1 MKKALLVSLLSVAAV
16 SAQAQS
22 MYGDV
27 AYQMFDTDLA
37 TDPAAVRGII
47 GYQFNPNLAGEL
59 LLGTGIRDGKD
70 SSFGIP
76 AKVKLDRMVGVFAK
90 SAFKVND
97 AFELYGRLGYV
108 NYKLTASATAGGF
121 SAKDSDSDGD
131 VSFGIGASYY
141 INPKMSINVDY
152 MDFGDLEG
160 GVAVG
165 LKFAF

>member
-1 MKKALLVSLLSVAAV
+1 
-16 SAQAQS
+16 

-76 AKVKLDRMVGVFAK
+76 AKVKLDRMVGV
-90 SAFKVND
+90 SPSPPSRSTTRSNS
-97 AFELYGRLGYV
+97 
-108 NYKLTASATAGGF
+108 TAVWG
-121 SAKDSDSDGD
+121 
-131 VSFGIGASYY
+131 
-141 INPKMSINVDY
+141 MSTTN
-152 MDFGDLEG
+152 
-160 GVAVG
+160 
-165 LKFAF
+165 

>member
-1 MKKALLVSLLSVAAV
+1 MKRIVVVSMLALTAL

-47 GYQFNPNLAGEL
+47 GYKFNPNVSAEAM
-59 LLGTGIRDGKD
+59 LGMGVRDGKD

-76 AKVKLDRMVGVFAK
+76 ATVKLDRLVGIYAK
-90 SAFKVND
+90 STLKFND

-108 NYKLTASATAGGF
+108 NYKASASASFSGF
-121 SAKDSDSDGD
+121 SSEVSESGSDISY
-131 VSFGIGASYY
+131 GIGASYY
-141 INPKMSINVDY
+141 LSPTMSINVDY

-165 LKFAF
+165 MKFSF

>member
-59 LLGTGIRDGKD
+59 VLGTGIRDGKD
-70 SSFGIP
+70 SSFGVP
-76 AKVKLDRMVGVFAK
+76 AKVKLDRMVGIYAK
-90 SAFKVND
+90 SGFKVND
-97 AFELYGRLGYV
+97 SFELYGRLGYV
-108 NYKLTASATAGGF
+108 NYKATASASAGGF
-121 SAKDSDSDGD
+121 SAKESDSGSD
-131 VSFGIGASYY
+131 VSFGIGGSYY
-141 INPKMSINVDY
+141 ITPKMSINVDY

-160 GVAVG
+160 GLAVG

>member
-1 MKKALLVSLLSVAAV
+1 MKKLILVSMLGLAAA

-37 TDPAAVRGII
+37 TDPAAVRGIV
-47 GYQFNPNLAGEL
+47 GYQVNPNLAVEGMF
-59 LLGTGIRDGKD
+59 GTSVRDGKD
-70 SSFGIP
+70 SSMGAT
-76 AKVKLDRMVGVFAK
+76 AKVKLDRLAGIFAK
-90 SAFKVND
+90 SSFKVND

-108 NYKLTASATAGGF
+108 NYKASATASAGGF
-121 SAKDSDSDGD
+121 SAKVSDSDSD
-131 VSFGIGASYY
+131 VSYGVGASYY
-141 INPKMSINVDY
+141 LTPAMSINVDY

-165 LKFAF
+165 LKFSF

>member
-1 MKKALLVSLLSVAAV
+1 MKKILFASLLGLAAA

-37 TDPAAVRGII
+37 TDPAAVRGIV
-47 GYQFNPNLAGEL
+47 GYQFNPNLAVEGMF
-59 LLGTGIRDGKD
+59 GTSIRDGKD
-70 SSFGIP
+70 SSMGVT
-76 AKVKLDRMVGVFAK
+76 AKVKLDRLAGIFAK
-90 SAFKVND
+90 SSFKVSD

-108 NYKLTASATAGGF
+108 SYKASATASSGG
-121 SAKDSDSDGD
+121 SSVQVSDSDSD
-131 VSFGIGASYY
+131 VSFGVGASYY
-141 INPKMSINVDY
+141 LTPKMSINVDY

-165 LKFAF
+165 LKFSF